1 MLWSVLSHRALRRR
15 DRSAG
20 VAHAGIFFGFLLAAI
35 GTTIIFVDYDIFEP
49 LFGFSL
55 TKVAGAV
62 LCCRFLVVR
71 ADKLGI

>member
-20 VAHAGIFFGFLLAAI
+20 VARAGIFFLYAGRWYNHNI
-35 GTTIIFVDYDIFEP
+35 DYDIFEP
-49 LFGFSL
+49 VFGFSL
-55 TKVAGAV
+55 TNVAGAV

-71 ADKLGI
+71 CDKLGI

>member
-1 MLWSVLSHRALRRR
+1 MLWSVLSDRALRRR

-20 VAHAGIFFGFLLAAI
+20 VAHAGIFFGFVLAAI
-35 GTTIIFVDYDIFEP
+35 GTTIISTATLFEP

-55 TKVAGAV
+55 TNVAGAV
-62 LCCRFLVVR
+62 ICCRFLVVP